1 MRTFKHYLIW
11 TALICVTAAAQ
22 ENETQIKAPKLSFEI
37 SEQTLRYPPPQGR
50 LMPLLYDMMDIDDK
64 PKPSAY
70 AAAIS
75 TNGAIS
81 FRSFESEGRD
91 QRRYAA
97 RVLKSVSEK
106 YGISNAQKAFLLK
119 GDLEEKTIV
128 ASYRIIENPNPSRQ
142 LLLYAV
148 SIEDAQKMAQAY
160 YDNAYSRLEQSK
172 GQVKR
177 QIDQYEQE
185 IASHQKE
192 LAEVQRILQNAEP
205 EFEDL
210 EKKVPYRSTQEAK
223 TALAEFNRMLNA
235 LTVEIAGIEATIK
248 AIDDYR
254 SDKRTSPQ
262 LLIRLEDMLIEEAI
276 KRTAAE
282 AREKTASALQTNAIK
297 YIDLEARISHKAAQ
311 KTELT
316 EAISDRQRRQERKI
330 SDLENMA
337 VPQIL
342 NNKVT
347 IYPVHGY

>member
-1 MRTFKHYLIW
+1 MYTVKQTLIW
-11 TALICVTAAAQ
+11 TALICATAWGQ
-22 ENETQIKAPKLSFEI
+22 EGESRNLAPKLSFEI
-37 SEQTLRYPPPQGR
+37 SEQSLRYPPRKG
-50 LMPLLYDMMDIDDK
+50 MPTLYDMEHIDDK
-64 PKPSAY
+64 PKPFAY

-75 TNGAIS
+75 TNGSVS
-81 FRSFESEGRD
+81 FRNFGGEDRD
-91 QRRYAA
+91 KRQYAA
-97 RVLKSVSEK
+97 RVLRSISEK
-106 YGISNAQKAFLLK
+106 HGISNAQKAFLLK

-128 ASYRIIENPNPSRQ
+128 ASYRIIEDPQPSRQ
-142 LLLYAV
+142 LLLYGV

-172 GQVKR
+172 QKIKR
-177 QIDQYEQE
+177 EIDRFEQE
-185 IASHQKE
+185 IGNHQKE

-210 EKKVPYRSTQEAK
+210 KKKVPYRSPQEAK
-223 TALAEFNRMLNA
+223 AALAEFNRMLNA
-235 LTVEIAGIEATIK
+235 LTVEISGIEATIE

-297 YIDLEARISHKAAQ
+297 YIDLQDKILSRTQRKNHLTERIS
-311 KTELT
+311 
-316 EAISDRQRRQERKI
+316 SRQRQQERET
-330 SDLENMA
+330 SNLENMI

-347 IYPVHGY
+347 IYPVH